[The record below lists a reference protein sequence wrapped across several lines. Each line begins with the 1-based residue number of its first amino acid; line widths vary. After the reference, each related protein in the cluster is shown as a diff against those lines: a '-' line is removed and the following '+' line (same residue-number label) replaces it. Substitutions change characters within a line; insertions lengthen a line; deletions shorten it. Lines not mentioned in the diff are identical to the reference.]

1 MSQNP
6 QTTARAI
13 SLQFYKAVAP
23 LVNELGRAMAVA
35 LDQGHATMLVVTDA
49 TRQMLEEQLIKRG
62 IDVGASRRCGQYVF
76 LDGLRTLEKCVADG
90 ESDPARFEEI
100 VGRPV
105 ERLVREYPGVW
116 LYGELAAILWAE
128 GYPQGALEVDKLWA
142 SLAEERPVVLCVAFP
157 VEALTWPIV
166 VDALQQSV
174 ADQVRAMAQGSAIAL
189 AVHRGPTND

>member
-1 MSQNP
+1 MVTGVPNGYEMSQNP

-62 IDVGASRRCGQYVF
+62 IDVGASRRRGQYVF

-116 LYGELAAILWAE
+116 MYGELAAILWAE
-128 GYPQGALEVDKLWA
+128 GHP
-142 SLAEERPVVLCVAFP
+142 S
-157 VEALTWPIV
+157 
-166 VDALQQSV
+166 
-174 ADQVRAMAQGSAIAL
+174 RARWRSTSCG
-189 AVHRGPTND
+189 HRSPRSGPWCCAWRSRWKR

>member
-1 MSQNP
+1 MVTGVPNGYEMSQNP
-6 QTTARAI
+6 RTARAI

-49 TRQMLEEQLIKRG
+49 TRQMLEEQLTKRG
-62 IDVGASRRCGQYVF
+62 IDVGASRRRGQYVF

-128 GYPQGALEVDKLWA
+128 GYPARRVGGRQAVG
-142 SLAEERPVVLCVAFP
+142 
-157 VEALTWPIV
+157 
-166 VDALQQSV
+166 
-174 ADQVRAMAQGSAIAL
+174 IA
-189 AVHRGPTND
+189 RRRSGPWCCAWHSRWKR

>member
-62 IDVGASRRCGQYVF
+62 IDVGASRRRGQYVF

-90 ESDPARFEEI
+90 ESDPAQFEEI

-105 ERLVREYPGVW
+105 EPSSHPGV
-116 LYGELAAILWAE
+116 
-128 GYPQGALEVDKLWA
+128 
-142 SLAEERPVVLCVAFP
+142 
-157 VEALTWPIV
+157 
-166 VDALQQSV
+166 
-174 ADQVRAMAQGSAIAL
+174 
-189 AVHRGPTND
+189 